1 MCCLEEVRWRG
12 QGATM
17 LGMNGGEV
25 CEELCKRMNDVCCLE
40 EVRWRGQGA
49 MMLGMNGGDIGCG
62 GLKKELVV

>member
-17 LGMNGGEV
+17 LGMNGG
-25 CEELCKRMNDVCCLE
+25 
-40 EVRWRGQGA
+40 
-49 MMLGMNGGDIGCG
+49 DIGCG